1 VPVET
6 KKGNIIL
13 NLDHDTGHLLSF
25 KSRLQ
30 LSRYEKEEVV
40 STGFAIIQ
48 DLNLTLPKW
57 RFSSR
62 IALFDTDD
70 YSNRQYV
77 YEKDVLYAFSI
88 PAYTGKG
95 IRTYLLAQYK
105 IGDKVT
111 IWGRWAKFSY
121 MNTKST
127 GSGLQE
133 INGSLKNDFKVQIKV
148 ALW

>member
-1 VPVET
+1 
-6 KKGNIIL
+6 
-13 NLDHDTGHLLSF
+13 
-25 KSRLQ
+25 
-30 LSRYEKEEVV
+30 
-40 STGFAIIQ
+40 
-48 DLNLTLPKW
+48 
-57 RFSSR
+57 
-62 IALFDTDD
+62 
-70 YSNRQYV
+70 V

-105 IGDKVT
+105 IADKVT

-121 MNTKST
+121 VNTKST